1 MWLTDISEYLSHCLS
16 SRCENGFPENS
27 SCSRRPQRC
36 RHNMRM
42 DAIDKLV
49 DESHQLEGIGA
60 ETLGL
65 ENLKCLEMF

>member
-1 MWLTDISEYLSHCLS
+1 
-16 SRCENGFPENS
+16 
-27 SCSRRPQRC
+27 
-36 RHNMRM
+36 MRM